1 MFGGLLLLLVVI
13 CFIALLWLLLPWKVL
28 VLLAAILVAC
38 LVVFY
43 AVGFIIPFNPEDV
56 IRREAEEVISEQDR
70 VLLRLALDDDSR
82 QEDLDAF
89 LANWDIEEAPI
100 KSVLLVAYVMKT
112 RTDLKFPSSITPRLN
127 GVLSFCKF
135 QNLKREA
142 HFSKICGALAKE
154 NIPCIILKGGAMKVY
169 RPEFPRWMN
178 DIDMLVPSEDY
189 DRAVDI
195 AVSLGYSSSMCT
207 DHSVDLHH
215 PDSDEGLLDI
225 HKHLEMFT
233 GKEEALNEGLFARS
247 SARHFFMTDGR
258 VPSPEDMVFIS
269 LVNLYKNLAKK
280 QTPESSLTTF
290 YDLKYLTRLN
300 PVFDWEVVKNN
311 CELSDASFQV
321 IFSSMIVESVVSDV
335 FPEGWRSSMPISDK
349 EFKKQLVDF
358 LFRKDVLSSSRDS
371 FGETAVGQSLSNDWN
386 ILVFM
391 WVAFVEFIKKA
402 FCNSHLKYSFW
413 RIHQLLH

>member
-1 MFGGLLLLLVVI
+1 
-13 CFIALLWLLLPWKVL
+13 
-28 VLLAAILVAC
+28 
-38 LVVFY
+38 
-43 AVGFIIPFNPEDV
+43 
-56 IRREAEEVISEQDR
+56 
-70 VLLRLALDDDSR
+70 
-82 QEDLDAF
+82 
-89 LANWDIEEAPI
+89 
-100 KSVLLVAYVMKT
+100 
-112 RTDLKFPSSITPRLN
+112 
-127 GVLSFCKF
+127 
-135 QNLKREA
+135 
-142 HFSKICGALAKE
+142 
-154 NIPCIILKGGAMKVY
+154 MKVY
-169 RPEFPRWMN
+169 RPELPRWMN
-178 DIDMLVPSEDY
+178 DIDMLVPSDDY

-247 SARHFFMTDGR
+247 SSRHFFMTDGR

-321 IFSSMIVESVVSDV
+321 IFSSMIVESVVTDV

-402 FCNSHLKYSFW
+402 FFNSHLKYSFW